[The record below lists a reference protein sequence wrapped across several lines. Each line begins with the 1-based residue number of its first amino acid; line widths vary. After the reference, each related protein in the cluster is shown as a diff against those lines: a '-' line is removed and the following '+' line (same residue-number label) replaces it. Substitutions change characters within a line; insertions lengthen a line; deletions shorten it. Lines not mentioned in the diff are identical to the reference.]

1 MAYLTTNNYKE
12 LIYSEDSEQ
21 VVRVIINGE
30 EVNADYIRNIN
41 VDDNIFESDVFSLG
55 SATIC
60 KYEIE
65 IDNELLNTLDEFD
78 EVTLEFD
85 LIISETE
92 KETVPLGTYIVQKDN
107 NKSDNYTKFILY
119 DYMKKFDEEIDFSE
133 IVPCT
138 RFELLQYICNHFNI
152 ELENTSITNGD
163 VIVDVYD
170 NTIKAKTY
178 ISFLA
183 ERAGG
188 YAKITRDKKLVIR
201 QFNELDTHELPLDKM
216 GDFETD
222 KLKTITKVIYENATQ
237 KFEAGD
243 NTGETVFLSSE
254 SPFTCSQEEVDN
266 IYQIVNGLQFQ
277 SLDVKIWGDPAIDTG
292 DIIKVNNIISFA
304 QKKWSF
310 GNGFY
315 GNYKTT
321 LKKSDKMSNVE
332 KISNSKKIKKLQ
344 SQLDEETGK
353 ISLLTQVTN
362 NNSTE
367 LSNLVMQTNSI
378 ESTVK
383 KVEEDSNENY
393 NKILQ
398 DIEKLMVSMQ
408 NTGGSNLI
416 KNSVMFAYD
425 TNNNPSDWEASET
438 GDIQMQSS
446 AEALNGGSASGHVF
460 ILKDKTVKQRIYVK
474 PDSND
479 VPEDEKTYYTFSTKI
494 KKNTVG
500 TCYIKLSNTNEEYTI
515 ELKDGE
521 SSFYGD
527 YEIKELL
534 PTMNYYD
541 IEFYG
546 SSEAEAT
553 FTDNMFSVGRY
564 KTQWTQANGE
574 IMNTQ
579 VNINLNGVLVKSSV
593 YLGDYTIMSPL
604 EFAGYSNINGV
615 ITKVFSLNK
624 DTTLVKKLEAE
635 DEITMF
641 PIKIVPITAGDLQGW
656 AFVPSVKAGGN

>member
-1 MAYLTTNNYKE
+1 
-12 LIYSEDSEQ
+12 
-21 VVRVIINGE
+21 
-30 EVNADYIRNIN
+30 
-41 VDDNIFESDVFSLG
+41 
-55 SATIC
+55 
-60 KYEIE
+60 
-65 IDNELLNTLDEFD
+65 
-78 EVTLEFD
+78 
-85 LIISETE
+85 
-92 KETVPLGTYIVQKDN
+92 
-107 NKSDNYTKFILY
+107 
-119 DYMKKFDEEIDFSE
+119 
-133 IVPCT
+133 
-138 RFELLQYICNHFNI
+138 
-152 ELENTSITNGD
+152 
-163 VIVDVYD
+163 
-170 NTIKAKTY
+170 
-178 ISFLA
+178 
-183 ERAGG
+183 
-188 YAKITRDKKLVIR
+188 
-201 QFNELDTHELPLDKM
+201 
-216 GDFETD
+216 
-222 KLKTITKVIYENATQ
+222 
-237 KFEAGD
+237 
-243 NTGETVFLSSE
+243 
-254 SPFTCSQEEVDN
+254 
-266 IYQIVNGLQFQ
+266 
-277 SLDVKIWGDPAIDTG
+277 
-292 DIIKVNNIISFA
+292 
-304 QKKWSF
+304 
-310 GNGFY
+310 
-315 GNYKTT
+315 
-321 LKKSDKMSNVE
+321 
-332 KISNSKKIKKLQ
+332 
-344 SQLDEETGK
+344 
-353 ISLLTQVTN
+353 
-362 NNSTE
+362 
-367 LSNLVMQTNSI
+367 MQTNSI
-378 ESTVK
+378 ESTVQR
-383 KVEEDSNENY
+383 VEEDSNENY

-479 VPEDEKTYYTFSTKI
+479 VPEDEKIYYTFSTKI

-500 TCYIKLSNTNEEYTI
+500 TCYIKLSNTNEEYLI
-515 ELKDGE
+515 ELKNGE

-527 YEIKELL
+527 YEIKEIL

-641 PIKIVPITAGDLQGW
+641 PIKVVPITAGDLQGW

>member
-1 MAYLTTNNYKE
+1 MAYLTTNKYKE

-21 VVRVIINGE
+21 IVRVIINGE
-30 EVNADYIRNIN
+30 EINADYIRNIN

-65 IDNELLNTLDEFD
+65 IDNELLDTLDEFD

-138 RFELLQYICNHFNI
+138 RFELLQYICNHFNV

-178 ISFLA
+178 ISFIA
-183 ERAGG
+183 ERSGG
-188 YAKITRDKKLVIR
+188 YAKITRYKKLVIR
-201 QFNELDTHELPLDKM
+201 QFDELDTHELPLDKM

-222 KLKTITKVIYENATQ
+222 RLKTITKVIYENATQ

-266 IYQIVNGLQFQ
+266 IFQVVNGLQFQ

-315 GNYKTT
+315 GNYKTQ

-332 KISNSKKIKKLQ
+332 KIPNSKKIKKLQ

-367 LSNLVMQTNSI
+367 LANLVMQTNVI

-604 EFAGYSNINGV
+604 EFGGYSNINGV

>member
-138 RFELLQYICNHFNI
+138 RFELLQYICNHFNV

-183 ERAGG
+183 ERSGG

-243 NTGETVFLSSE
+243 NTGETVFLSAE

-332 KISNSKKIKKLQ
+332 KIPNSKKIKKLQ

-378 ESTVK
+378 ESTVQR
-383 KVEEDSNENY
+383 VEEDSNENY

-398 DIEKLMVSMQ
+398 DIEKLMISMQ

-425 TNNNPSDWEASET
+425 THNNPSDWEASET

-500 TCYIKLSNTNEEYTI
+500 TCYIKLSNTNEEYMI
-515 ELKDGE
+515 ELKNGE